1 MSEDCTADIEHYLSR
16 TGQFIMNAVVPI
28 IAGTIFWTLYL
39 VSVVL
44 TAGVLWRKGFD
55 RARTALLGLL
65 LMMFILETLTFAL
78 SLFTFFQQTREILLM
93 GIFEGDSLIRVQY
106 PIETINAI
114 NQPIFLLMV
123 SLALT
128 GDCIVIWRAYA
139 VWTRSK
145 LIMIIPVIFLLG
157 FIVDFPFFVHC
168 NFRHRRDIVH
178 GSEAT
183 YCFATN
189 TSALILSFSANI
201 SATLT
206 IFYMAWT
213 YYASQ
218 RILRVQSGALPSQ
231 TSSKVARI
239 LLLLVE
245 SGFVYFLIMTFS
257 IAISSWRVPA
267 YAPSTVIV
275 YTLGAITSHCIGMV
289 PTLTVFL
296 VSVYGSFEDH
306 HSTIDASQPIRF
318 TSPRVTQSSYA
329 SAIRSLP
336 SREPDVAE
344 TYDVVGPSGL
354 SKESSETKL

>member
-1 MSEDCTADIEHYLSR
+1 MSQDCTTDIEHYLRR
-16 TGQFIMNAVVPI
+16 TGQFVMNAVVPI

-39 VSVVL
+39 ISVVL
-44 TAGVLWRKGFD
+44 TVGVLWRKGLN

-78 SLFTFFQQTREILLM
+78 SLFTFFQQTRGILLM
-93 GIFEGDSLIRVQY
+93 GIFQGDGLIRVQH
-106 PIETINAI
+106 PVETINAI
-114 NQPIFLLMV
+114 YQPIFLLM
-123 SLALT
+123 LIT
-128 GDCIVIWRAYA
+128 GDCIVIWRAYE

-145 LIMIIPVIFLLG
+145 IIMIIPVTFLLG

-168 NFRHRRDIVH
+168 NLKHRQDIARS
-178 GSEAT
+178 SEAT

-213 YYASQ
+213 YYVSQ
-218 RILRVQSGALPSQ
+218 KILRAESGALPPQ
-231 TSSKVARI
+231 TSKVARI

-257 IAISSWRVPA
+257 IAISSWQIPA
-267 YAPSTVIV
+267 YGPSTVIS
-275 YTLGAITSHCIGMV
+275 YTLGAIANHCIGMV

-318 TSPRVTQSSYA
+318 ASPRVTQSSYA
-329 SAIRSLP
+329 SAIRSAT
-336 SREPDVAE
+336 SREPVNAAE
-344 TYDVVGPSGL
+344 TYDGIGPSGL
-354 SKESSETKL
+354 SKESSETTL